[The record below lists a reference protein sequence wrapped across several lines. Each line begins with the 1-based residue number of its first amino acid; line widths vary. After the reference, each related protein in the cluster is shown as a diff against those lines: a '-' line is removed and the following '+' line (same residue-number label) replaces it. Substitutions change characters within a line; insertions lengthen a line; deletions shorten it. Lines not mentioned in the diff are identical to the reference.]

1 MKLDLDYIKDMPPY
15 SRIAG
20 TLQCKLTRGDSTLE
34 QYVSTIEFLGFHPVE
49 SNNDYTTYELKSNA
63 RVETPKNRFL
73 QFVNSDYG
81 NRYL

>member
-1 MKLDLDYIKDMPPY
+1 MKLDLNFIKDIPPY

-34 QYVSTIEFLGFHPVE
+34 QYVSTIEFLGVNPVE
-49 SNNDYTTYELKSNA
+49 SNDDYTTYELKSNTL
-63 RVETPKNRFL
+63 VENLKDRFL
-73 QFVNSDYG
+73 QFVNSEYG

>member
-1 MKLDLDYIKDMPPY
+1 MKLELNFINDMPLY

-34 QYVSTIEFLGFHPVE
+34 QYNATIEFLGFNPVE
-49 SNNDYTTYELKSNA
+49 TNGDYTTYELKSNVL
-63 RVETPKNRFL
+63 VENLKDRFL